1 MDDPILE
8 EVSGTD
14 SPFLDTRPSEFGYSS
29 DSIKALREVPNVDVA
44 LVHFTDSVDP
54 LFGEGGL
61 AVGAPTHEPTE
72 VAVES
77 ASRPSITVFVI
88 ESSG

>member
-14 SPFLDTRPSEFGYSS
+14 SPLSGYQAERVRLQFGF
-29 DSIKALREVPNVDVA
+29 DQTLREVPNVDVA

-61 AVGAPTHEPTE
+61 AVEAPTHEPTE